1 MEESR
6 PALEGLL
13 AALEKVQDPRIDR
26 KKLYPLIEV
35 LFLTTSA
42 VLSGFEDW
50 DEIVDFGE
58 EKLTWLRKYLPYE
71 NEIPSHDTINRVVS
85 LIDYRMFEECF
96 ELGDDEHRIAT
107 RHSHQYRREETSW
120 QCDKKRTTDSA

>member
-58 EKLTWLRKYLPYE
+58 EISIKE
-71 NEIPSHDTINRVVS
+71 DI
-85 LIDYRMFEECF
+85 
-96 ELGDDEHRIAT
+96 
-107 RHSHQYRREETSW
+107 
-120 QCDKKRTTDSA
+120 